1 MSRRK
6 ANTKDAGLNRLDRLL
21 PKVCRRTRPQVED
34 NVAKALRARP
44 ALHLRPVRGRA
55 KPRVENKKD
64 KGRTANPR
72 LLRVDLHP
80 GLSEGR
86 ENRRVERRKARKLL
100 RALSPNK
107 RDKPRITRMDTES
120 ESKIHPSKSV

>member
-6 ANTKDAGLNRLDRLL
+6 ANIEGAGLNRLDHLL
-21 PKVCRRTRPQVED
+21 PQARHRTRPQVED
-34 NVAKALRARP
+34 NVAKALRVRP

-55 KPRVENKKD
+55 KRRAGNKKD
-64 KGRTANPR
+64 TGPTANPR

-80 GLSEGR
+80 GLSPGR

-100 RALSPNK
+100 RVLAPNK
-107 RDKPRITRMDTES
+107 RDKPRTTRMDTES